1 MNADL
6 VWKQALQDC
15 GKDFHYESS
24 PRNLKIRERLNYI
37 YTVDMNEPIICNKAR
52 NLNYKF
58 MFGEAAWIL
67 KGRNDLE
74 YISNFMKS
82 YAKYSDDGFTLNGA
96 YGPKIMDQ
104 LSWAANELKED
115 NDSRRCYINIWRER
129 PGKSKD
135 IPCTTGMQFI
145 IRQGR
150 LNALVNM
157 RSQDIV
163 YGMTYDVF
171 TFTMV
176 AKALQLLLFS
186 YYNLM
191 VDMGELC
198 VRAGSAHIYEPDYYK
213 LDDWITNQE
222 YDKTASTS
230 LNSILSST
238 ITVGSLADKLDKQGH
253 AFGNN

>member
-15 GKDFHYESS
+15 AKDYNYESS
-24 PRNLKIRERLNYI
+24 PRDLKIRERLNYI
-37 YTVDMNEPIICNKAR
+37 YNVDMKEPIVCNEAR
-52 NLNYKF
+52 EINYKF

-74 YISNFMKS
+74 YIEKFMKG

-145 IRQGR
+145 LRDGK

-157 RSQDIV
+157 RSQDVV
-163 YGMTYDVF
+163 YGMTYDIF

-176 AKALQLLLFS
+176 AKALQLLLYS
-186 YYNLM
+186 HYNLM
-191 VDMGELC
+191 VDIGELC
-198 VRAGSAHIYEPDYYK
+198 VRAGSAHIYETD
-213 LDDWITNQE
+213 
-222 YDKTASTS
+222 YDKVDEWLSNDTYNRLVPEVLKSVLGASLTIS
-230 LNSILSST
+230 DLST
-238 ITVGSLADKLDKQGH
+238 KLEVSGQH
-253 AFGNN
+253 LGNN